1 MYGVS
6 LSPPQIYLGNEGHR
20 FTEVRAQRMVQRFQ
34 NGLEDISTE
43 IKQRNKDLD
52 VPYTYLLPERVPN
65 SITI

>member
-1 MYGVS
+1 
-6 LSPPQIYLGNEGHR
+6 
-20 FTEVRAQRMVQRFQ
+20 MVQRFQ

-52 VPYTYLLPERVPN
+52 VPYMYLLPERVPN